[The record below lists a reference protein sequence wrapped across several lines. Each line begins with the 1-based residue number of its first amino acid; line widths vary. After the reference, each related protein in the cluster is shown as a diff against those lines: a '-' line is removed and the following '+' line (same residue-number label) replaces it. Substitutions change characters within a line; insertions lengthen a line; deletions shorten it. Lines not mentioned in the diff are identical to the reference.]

1 MSTIRIAVIGDL
13 HTHWDDHDVVYFNGS
28 DYDLL
33 LFTGDLG
40 GGSRD
45 STLRVARTMSKLAKP
60 ALVMPGNND
69 VGDVDELAAELAHRS
84 AMRRF
89 AAARR
94 GLPGDEGE
102 ADEPAVR
109 LCGYSAHRIG
119 PASRTVTLIAGRPHS
134 MGGEQLSFGEHM
146 LAAWGVESIAGS
158 AARLIELV
166 ERADTRDLL
175 FLAHNGPSGLGGEPT
190 DMWGCDFRPDGGD
203 WGDPDLAVAI
213 EHAIA
218 RGHRVLAVVGGHMHL
233 RTKCG
238 RERPWQR
245 ERGGIPYLNAA
256 RVPRI
261 FASADDI
268 NRHHVAITLEL
279 DAIEFAE
286 LLVGQYAGQSIV
298 SSRAAMRWSETP

>member
-1 MSTIRIAVIGDL
+1 MSTIRIGVIGDL
-13 HTHWDDHDVVYFNGS
+13 HTHWDDHDVAYFNGS

-40 GGSRD
+40 GGLRD
-45 STLRVARTMSKLAKP
+45 STLRVARMLSKLVKP
-60 ALVMPGNND
+60 TLVMPGNND
-69 VGDVDELAAELAHRS
+69 VGDVRELAAELAHRG

-94 GLPGDEGE
+94 GLPGDAGGL
-102 ADEPAVR
+102 DEPAVR

-119 PASRTVTLIAGRPHS
+119 PALRTVTLIAGRPHS
-134 MGGEQLSFGEHM
+134 MGGDELSFGEHM
-146 LAAWGVESIAGS
+146 RSAWGVESMAGS

-166 ERADTRDLL
+166 ERADTQDLL
-175 FLAHNGPSGLGGEPT
+175 FLAHNGPTGLGEEPT
-190 DMWGCDFRPDGGD
+190 DMWGCDFRPGGGD

-218 RGHRVLAVVGGHMHL
+218 RGHRVLAVIGGHMHL
-233 RTKCG
+233 GTRCG

-245 ERGGIPYLNAA
+245 ERDGILFLNAA

-261 FASADDI
+261 FAADDDV
-268 NRHHVAITLEL
+268 NRHHVAITVTP
-279 DAIEFAE
+279 DAIELAE
-286 LLVGQYAGQSIV
+286 VLVGQYAGQSIV
-298 SSRAAMRWSETP
+298 SRSAAMRWSDTP